1 MSVTS
6 SSALKCRR
14 EGLVGIAPSL
24 LDGMQI
30 PAGSV
35 RVTSLGS
42 ANVLEEGTSARD
54 NSYADL
60 KVLPYASLAVLGIFH
75 AASVKARDKDFHQMF
90 LLHSECTHLF
100 LSKSYD
106 SPFP

>member
-14 EGLVGIAPSL
+14 QGLVGIAPSP
-24 LDGMQI
+24 LDGMQTLARSAQI
-30 PAGSV
+30 
-35 RVTSLGS
+35 TSLGS
-42 ANVLEEGTSARD
+42 ANVLEEGTPARD

-60 KVLPYASLAVLGIFH
+60 KVLPYTSLAVPSIFH
-75 AASVKARDKDFHQMF
+75 AASVRVRDKDFHQMF

-100 LSKSYD
+100 L
-106 SPFP
+106 